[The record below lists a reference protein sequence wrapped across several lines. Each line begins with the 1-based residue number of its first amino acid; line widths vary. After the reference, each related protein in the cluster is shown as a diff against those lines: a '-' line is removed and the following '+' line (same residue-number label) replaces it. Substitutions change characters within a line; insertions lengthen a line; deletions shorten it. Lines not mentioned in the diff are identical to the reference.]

1 IARSVYTTEYSS
13 SPSGSI
19 LGSKLGTFVS
29 WLLWGSTGLRPS
41 MLHFGR
47 PVWTTTRALFVPP
60 ALSFTKKGW
69 ASVYYVILTLAAIL
83 MGTAVGALLG
93 PRNKVLFLGSL
104 ITIALC
110 IVTFVTGAWLPLAIG
125 AAVSVVMHS
134 MQRETAVT
142 RA

>member
-1 IARSVYTTEYSS
+1 
-13 SPSGSI
+13 
-19 LGSKLGTFVS
+19 
-29 WLLWGSTGLRPS
+29 

-47 PVWTTTRALFVPP
+47 PAWTTTRASFVPP
-60 ALSFTKKGW
+60 ALSIAKKGW

-83 MGTAVGALLG
+83 MGTAVGSLLG

-125 AAVSVVMHS
+125 TAVSVAMHS
-134 MQRETAVT
+134 VQRDATLS

>member
-1 IARSVYTTEYSS
+1 
-13 SPSGSI
+13 
-19 LGSKLGTFVS
+19 
-29 WLLWGSTGLRPS
+29 
-41 MLHFGR
+41 
-47 PVWTTTRALFVPP
+47 
-60 ALSFTKKGW
+60 
-69 ASVYYVILTLAAIL
+69 VYYVILTLAAIL